1 MCNCLVEMHVEKVIN
16 FVVLSNVHDFGLNVQ
31 AIFKEKSN
39 EKEQQDLCVLRF
51 AKL

>member
-31 AIFKEKSN
+31 AIFLKKVMKKSS
-39 EKEQQDLCVLRF
+39 KIFVC
-51 AKL
+51 